1 MYRPSRILAA
11 AAIVGVLW
19 IAAAFAEGPAPV
31 ATPAPSPAPAGNSNS
46 GLMSTAPTVGIGVP
60 VPAGPSVNV
69 PSASPGTDSTLPSDS
84 SIRQPGGT
92 SIPSASSDDRF
103 RTPAPSPGNVAIPP
117 ALTSPG
123 TVPSGGAQP
132 TTVPSG
138 GPQPTT
144 IGSGGPQPRTVPSGR

>member
-1 MYRPSRILAA
+1 MYRPSRILTA
-11 AAIVGVLW
+11 AAIIGLLW
-19 IAAAFAEGPAPV
+19 IMAAFAEGPTPV
-31 ATPAPSPAPAGNSNS
+31 TTPAPPPSPTGNTNS

-60 VPAGPSVNV
+60 VPAGPGVNV
-69 PSASPGTDSTLPSDS
+69 PSGSPGTDSTLPSDS

-103 RTPAPSPGNVAIPP
+103 RTPAPPGNVAIPP
-117 ALTSPG
+117 LLTSPG
-123 TVPSGGAQP
+123 TVPSGGPQP

-144 IGSGGPQPRTVPSGR
+144 VGSGGPQPRTVPSGR